1 MAYAYRDL
9 VVRFISMTW
18 IEFRI
23 SVFNR
28 SWIQRRLRP
37 HMHGTETQHRVFGGY
52 RELLRIAWPL
62 IISTGS
68 FSLLNFC
75 DRMFLGWYSP
85 EAFRAAVPA
94 GILCFTMI
102 CGFVALAA
110 YSNTFVAQY
119 FGARNYE
126 KCSMATM
133 QGVWLALLSWPVMLA
148 LIPLGLFILKLSGHG
163 PAVYEQE
170 RIYFTI
176 LMLGAVSQP
185 LVSAISGFYSG
196 RGDTKTV
203 MVANVI
209 GNAINIGLDYL
220 FIFGKGGFPEM
231 GIAGAAIASV
241 IAGWVSPGILLAL
254 FFSKRVD
261 QKFATRMSWRWNA
274 AQMKRMI
281 RYGGPSGIHLFL
293 DLSAFSLFVLLLGRQ
308 GEVSAIASNMALSIN
323 LFALLPMIGLG
334 IATSIMVGQYMGAQ
348 RPDLA
353 QKAGWIAL
361 KTGMVYTVPLVVSFV
376 LFPRFYVNLFGQ
388 DSGVAASPEVFDLC
402 RRLLIILVGWGIMDA
417 TNFIMSGA
425 LKGAGD
431 THFVMVFH
439 NTTAWAFFATGEL
452 ILVLGFHAG
461 PLIAWLWC
469 LLYIIIIGL
478 GFCWRFRSGRWK
490 SIDILERHTPIEDER
505 IPVEH

>member
-1 MAYAYRDL
+1 
-9 VVRFISMTW
+9 
-18 IEFRI
+18 
-23 SVFNR
+23 
-28 SWIQRRLRP
+28 
-37 HMHGTETQHRVFGGY
+37 MHGTETENRTFGGY

-85 EAFRAAVPA
+85 ATFRAAVPA

-119 FGARNYE
+119 FGARQYE
-126 KCSMATM
+126 KCSVATM
-133 QGVWLALLSWPVMLA
+133 QGIWLALLSWPVILM
-148 LIPLGLFILKLSGHG
+148 LIPLGIFFLKISGHG
-163 PAVYEQE
+163 PEVFKEE
-170 RIYFTI
+170 RIYFLI

-185 LVSAISGFYSG
+185 VVAAISGFYSG
-196 RGDTKTV
+196 RGDTTTV
-203 MVANVI
+203 MVSNVI
-209 GNAINIGLDYL
+209 GNAINIVLDYIL
-220 FIFGKGGFPEM
+220 IFGKLGFPEM

-241 IAGWVSPGILLAL
+241 IAGWVSPGIMLAL
-254 FFSKRVD
+254 FFSRRID
-261 QKFATRMSWRWNA
+261 QKFSTRKAWRLNA

-353 QKAGWIAL
+353 EKAGWIAL
-361 KTGMVYTVPLVVSFV
+361 KTGMVYTIPLAVSFV
-376 LFPRFYVNLFGQ
+376 LFPHFYVNLFGQ
-388 DSGVAASPEVFDLC
+388 DSGVAASPEVFELC
-402 RRLLIILVGWGIMDA
+402 RRLLIILVGWGIMDSA
-417 TNFIMSGA
+417 NFIISGA

-431 THFVMVFH
+431 THFVMYFH
-439 NTTAWAFFATGEL
+439 TSLAWSFFALGEL
-452 ILVLGFHAG
+452 VLVLGFHAG
-461 PLIAWLWC
+461 PIPAWLWC
-469 LLYIIIIGL
+469 LLYITIIGL
-478 GFCWRFRSGRWK
+478 GFCVRFKSGRWK
-490 SIDILERHTPIEDER
+490 SIDILERHVPVEDER
-505 IPVEH
+505 LPVDH